1 MAFKFESLKIWQRAL
16 EYSLSISEL
25 TKGFPKIEQFELA
38 SQMRRTGD
46 SICLNIAEGSAGN
59 SKKEF
64 AQFLRYSR
72 RSLIE
77 TVGCLIV
84 AKRKGYVEEKIF
96 NEVYSEAEELSKMI
110 SGFINSLR

>member
-1 MAFKFESLKIWQRAL
+1 M
-16 EYSLSISEL
+16 
-25 TKGFPKIEQFELA
+25 A
-38 SQMRRTGD
+38 SQIRRASD

-77 TVGCLIV
+77 TVGCLII
-84 AKRKGYVEEKIF
+84 AKRKGYVEEKQFDKI
-96 NEVYSEAEELSKMI
+96 YKEAEEISKMI
-110 SGFINSLR
+110 SGFINSLH